1 MKIIEALKKIKDLR
15 RKADDLKDKIKQ
27 NCADLD
33 CETPQYPDQR
43 RQVSEWLQA
52 HGDILKEILHLKT
65 SVQRTN
71 LNTKVTI
78 ELGAHQ
84 VTKCITEWIE
94 RRRELAK
101 LQEDCWRALTDKNL
115 KETYVNQLTPQSPT
129 TIVKKRLYFD
139 PVERDKN
146 VELYRSEPSKIDS
159 TLEIT
164 NAITELIEA

>member
-1 MKIIEALKKIKDLR
+1 MKIIQALKKIKDLR
-15 RKADDLKDKIKQ
+15 KKADDIKDKIKQ
-27 NCADLD
+27 HCADLD

-52 HGDILKEILHLKT
+52 HGDILKEVLHLKE
-65 SVQRTN
+65 SIQRTN

-78 ELGAHQ
+78 ELGNHS
-84 VTKCITEWIE
+84 VTKSISAWIE

-115 KETYVNQLTPQSPT
+115 KETYQNQLTPNSPIT
-129 TIVKKRLYFD
+129 RVTKRLYFD
-139 PVERDKN
+139 PVERDRN
-146 VELYRSEPSKIDS
+146 VELFRSEPSKIDS

-164 NAITELIEA
+164 NAITELLEV